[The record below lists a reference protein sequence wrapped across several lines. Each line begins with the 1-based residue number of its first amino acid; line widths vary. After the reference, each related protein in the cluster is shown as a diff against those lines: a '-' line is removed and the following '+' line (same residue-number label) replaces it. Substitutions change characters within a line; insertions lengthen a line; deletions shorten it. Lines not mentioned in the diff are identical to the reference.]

1 MLTREVPKQQ
11 TTTLFSLKILIFY
24 VNWLYKSKVRISVIL
39 HCRLWSSEGMCSLIT
54 LNTLELQQGMPFWVI
69 VTNPNKFGKWH

>member
-11 TTTLFSLKILIFY
+11 TTTLFSLKILIFN

-39 HCRLWSSEGMCSLIT
+39 LSWLVKIISRPT
-54 LNTLELQQGMPFWVI
+54 L
-69 VTNPNKFGKWH
+69 